1 MASDNLFLF
10 FSHDIEFEETEKG
23 ARIVAT
29 VLELEKSSA
38 NDRLYKIE
46 EGDSIAKS
54 LEGKPVYYGTD
65 SVGRHDNPLMKINS
79 KKEPVGFVESAKV
92 VGNKIKAIVKI
103 INDSLIQRLKKGT
116 KFLFSVGGHAIRE
129 TLENIGGKL
138 VHILS
143 GAKCNHLQI
152 VDSDTP
158 VGFPNAEL
166 EKVLEINETVMIVG
180 NGEVEKTFKYEET
193 EEDIEFTGSIAGFEY
208 EE

>member
-1 MASDNLFLF
+1 M
-10 FSHDIEFEETEKG
+10 SHDIEFEETEKG
-23 ARIVAT
+23 AKIIAT

-38 NDRLYKIE
+38 NDRFYKIE
-46 EGDSIAKS
+46 EGESIAKS

-65 SVGRHDNPLMKINS
+65 SMGRHDNPLMRATS

-129 TLENIGGKL
+129 TLEKIGDK
-138 VHILS
+138 VIHVLS

-152 VDSDTP
+152 VDLDTP

-166 EKVLEINETVMIVG
+166 EKVLEINETVMIIG
-180 NGEVEKTFKYEET
+180 KGEVVEKTLKYEEV